1 MEAETLP
8 SWTATLASEYKVIG
22 GCYGVCPGI
31 FDIGSGIRIAIDNQS
46 VTVGGR
52 VAIWEK

>member
-1 MEAETLP
+1 LLL
-8 SWTATLASEYKVIG
+8 SSKSDWFQIG
-22 GCYGVCPGI
+22 I
-31 FDIGSGIRIAIDNQS
+31 LFNIGSGIRIAIDNQS